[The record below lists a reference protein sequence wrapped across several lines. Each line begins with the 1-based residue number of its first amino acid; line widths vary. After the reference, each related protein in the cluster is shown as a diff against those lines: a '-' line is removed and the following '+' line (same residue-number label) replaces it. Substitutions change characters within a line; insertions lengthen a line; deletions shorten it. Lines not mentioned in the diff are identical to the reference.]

1 MIEFFSWFKSGPWD
15 KKPWLI
21 LGKGPSLARHREFAN
36 LDERFNTF
44 GLNHVC
50 RERHTLVTHV
60 IDVNVIGEIQDLEH
74 RTDFLVMAR
83 HPHVQFKP
91 TEKTL
96 EQFVA
101 ETPALQGFDLRGR
114 LIWYNLSS
122 WSKPH
127 ESSPVVKVG
136 WFSAEAAVGLLAMA
150 GVRQIR
156 TLGIDGGNKY
166 AEAFKDISPFR
177 GGHKTFDHQN
187 KPIEDIVKKFG
198 LDYGPLLEERGRP

>member
-1 MIEFFSWFKSGPWD
+1 MIEFFEWMRG
-15 KKPWLI
+15 KPFAERSWLI
-21 LGKGPSLARHREFAN
+21 LGKGPSLARYSEFAD

-83 HPHVQFKP
+83 HPHVEFKS

-101 ETPALQGFDLRGR
+101 ETPVLRDFDLRGH
-114 LIWYNLSS
+114 LLWYNLSS
-122 WSKPH
+122 WPKPH
-127 ESSPVVKVG
+127 DASPVVKVG

-150 GVRQIR
+150 GVRKIR

-187 KPIEDIVKKFG
+187 KPIEDTVKKYS
-198 LDYGPLLEERGRP
+198 LDYGPLL